1 MHEYFMHQLS
11 IRSEGSDMTTNIIH
25 RRQRGFTLIE
35 IMIVIIIL
43 GILAAIVLPAF
54 SDATHE
60 AREATLKDCLRYMR
74 NEITVFTAQHRDV
87 PPVYPGGSLA
97 ATPDAATFISQMTSY
112 SDEMCN
118 LSATPSD
125 VFHYGQYLSS
135 MPVNPLSSQA
145 GVWVVTGVTPA
156 PDGSQPFGW
165 IYNATTQEIRA
176 NLTGSDGAGKPY
188 STY

>member
-1 MHEYFMHQLS
+1 MHHVS
-11 IRSEGSDMTTNIIH
+11 IIESEGSHMTTNIIH

-43 GILAAIVLPAF
+43 GILAAIVMPAF

-60 AREATLKDCLRYMR
+60 ARENTLKDCLRYMR
-74 NEITVFTAQHRDV
+74 NEITIFTAQHRDV
-87 PPVYPGGSLA
+87 PPGYPGGSLTA
-97 ATPDAATFISQMTSY
+97 APDAATFVSQMTSY

-118 LSATPSD
+118 LNATPSD
-125 VFHYGQYLSS
+125 VFHFGQYLSS
-135 MPVNPLSSQA
+135 MPVNPLNSQN

-156 PDGSQPFGW
+156 PDASQPFGW

-176 NLTGSDGAGKPY
+176 NVTGSDGAGKAY

>member
-1 MHEYFMHQLS
+1 
-11 IRSEGSDMTTNIIH
+11 MTTNIIH

-43 GILAAIVLPAF
+43 GVLAAIVLPAF

-60 AREATLKDCLRYMR
+60 ARESTLKDCLRYMR
-74 NEITVFTAQHRDV
+74 NEITIFTAQHRDI
-87 PPVYPGGSLA
+87 PPGYPGGSMA
-97 ATPDAATFISQMTSY
+97 AAPDAATFVSQMTSY

-125 VFHYGQYLSS
+125 VFHYGQYLSA
-135 MPVNPLSSQA
+135 MPVNPLNSQN

-156 PDGSQPFGW
+156 PDASQPFGW

-188 STY
+188 FTY